1 MIKIGVLVC
10 SNGLG
15 HLRRIVQIIY
25 ILEKMINNL
34 KIYIYFD
41 FEKKKYLKGWNL
53 FEKISSN
60 KNIFL
65 KDYKAYPFW
74 PKDFKDLNLKKLL
87 NWHREIE
94 FLKNY
99 DYVISDNFV
108 EPLIYN
114 ENTIISGSF
123 LWHQVYYDG
132 FKANKGIEDYFDFCS
147 NILEKYSP
155 KIIVNRYFFYPALKP
170 YPALVKVG
178 MLKSIKRYVK
188 KKKNEKL
195 GILFSFSAG
204 GKVGSGIEKFLKETK
219 NFHIYFD
226 KRMKETFGKSNYKVF
241 SYEKDSF
248 SKIHA
253 IIGFAGMGAITE
265 SVGTKTPLF
274 VLPSKN
280 PEIIHNS
287 IVLEKLNIGKRI
299 DSIEEGLEKVSNFYR
314 GKEYKTYFKSLKK
327 LDKNG
332 IQDTIKFIKKFIRG
346 N

>member
-25 ILEKMINNL
+25 NLEKNINNL
-34 KIYIYFD
+34 EIDLYFD

-53 FEKISSN
+53 FEKISAS

-74 PKDFKDLNLKKLL
+74 PKDFKDLSLKKLL

-114 ENTIISGSF
+114 KKTIISGSF

-147 NILEKYSP
+147 NILEKYRP
-155 KIIVNRYFFYPALKP
+155 KIIVNRYFFYPALKE
-170 YPALVKVG
+170 YQDLVKVG

-188 KKKNEKL
+188 KKRNEKL
-195 GILFSFSAG
+195 GILLSFSTG
-204 GKVGSGIEKFLKETK
+204 GKVGPEVEKFLKENK
-219 NFHIYFD
+219 NFQIYLD
-226 KRMKETFGKSNYKVF
+226 KRMKETIEKSNCRVF

-253 IIGFAGMGAITE
+253 ILGFAGMGTITE
-265 SVGTKTPLF
+265 AAGTKTPLF

-287 IVLEKLNIGKRI
+287 IVLGKLNIGKRI
-299 DSIEEGLEKVSNFYR
+299 DSIKEGLEKVLNFYSRR
-314 GKEYKTYFKSLKK
+314 GYKDYLKSIKK
-327 LDKNG
+327 LDMNG
-332 IQDTIKFIKKFIRG
+332 LKDTVGFIKSFIKE